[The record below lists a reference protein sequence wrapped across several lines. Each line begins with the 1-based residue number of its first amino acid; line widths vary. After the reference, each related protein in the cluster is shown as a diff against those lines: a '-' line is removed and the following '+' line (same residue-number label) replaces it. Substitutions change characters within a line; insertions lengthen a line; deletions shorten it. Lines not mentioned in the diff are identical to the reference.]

1 MLAQAADSEK
11 GMKRTLTA
19 WSLVA
24 LGIGAIIG
32 AGLFVRTAAAA
43 SEAAGSGVTL
53 SFVVAAIGCAF
64 AGLCYAEFAAM
75 MPISGSAYAYTYVT
89 MGELVAWII
98 GWALIMEYALGAAT
112 VSIAWSEYLNNLLGG
127 GIPYEWCHSPF
138 ETLYKIAGGNEVSAI
153 VASLPEAAGSV
164 KGGEMLLSTTQFASL
179 PDSIQPLVHSVD
191 SVYTVTGDSVR
202 TIVHSLTDSTYIF
215 NKGTL
220 LLSDDQF
227 KALPSA
233 LQGTVSQTNGMMN
246 APALVIL
253 LLLTLILI
261 KGTKESAFIN
271 AIIVFIKVAIVLVFI
286 AIGWGFMKATNHT
299 PYLIPEGMAG
309 HEGVFKHGWGGVLG
323 GAAIVFFAFIG
334 FDAVSTAAQEA
345 KNPKRD
351 MPIGILGSL
360 VVCTILYI
368 LFGHVLTGVAPW
380 QEFATAGKEAS
391 VAYAIKTYMIG
402 YEWLGTA
409 VTIAILAGFSSVILV
424 MLMGQSRVFYSMSN
438 DGLIP
443 KAFSDLHPKYK
454 TPYKANMILFVMV
467 GLFAAFVPGSVAG
480 DLTSFGT
487 LFAFVLV
494 CAGVWVMR
502 VKSPNIER
510 PFRTPMA
517 PVVSTLGILICTAM
531 IVALDV
537 QTLKVAGYW
546 MAAGLVIYFL
556 YGKRNSKLNKGN

>member
-1 MLAQAADSEK
+1 MSLFRKKSIEVLLAQAADSEK
-11 GMKRTLTA
+11 GMKRTLGA
-19 WSLVA
+19 WSLIA

-53 SFVVAAIGCAF
+53 SFIVAAIGCAF

-112 VSIAWSEYLNNLLGG
+112 VSIAWSEYLNNLMGG
-127 GIPYEWCHSPF
+127 SIPYEWCHSPF
-138 ETLYKIAGGNEVSAI
+138 ETLYKVSGDAVNAI
-153 VASLPEAAGSV
+153 TAALPETV
-164 KGGEMLLSTTQFASL
+164 KAVKDGML
-179 PDSIQPLVHSVD
+179 I
-191 SVYTVTGDSVR
+191 
-202 TIVHSLTDSTYIF
+202 LTDA
-215 NKGTL
+215 
-220 LLSDDQF
+220 QF
-227 KALPSA
+227 EALTPQ
-233 LQGTVSQTNGMMN
+233 LQATVSQTSGMIN
-246 APALVIL
+246 APALFIL
-253 LLLTLILI
+253 LILTLLLI
-261 KGTKESAFIN
+261 KGTQESAIVN
-271 AIIVFIKVAIVLVFI
+271 GIIVFIKVAIVLIFI
-286 AIGWGFMKATNHT
+286 AIGWSFVNSENHT
-299 PYLIPEGMAG
+299 PYLIPEGVAG

-360 VVCTILYI
+360 AICTVLYI

-391 VAYAIKTYMIG
+391 VAYAIKTYMTG
-402 YEWLGTA
+402 YGWLAKA

-424 MLMGQSRVFYSMSN
+424 MLMGQSRVFYNMST

-443 KAFSDLHPKYK
+443 GAFGDLHPKYK

-494 CAGVWVMR
+494 CLGVWILRAKRPDM
-502 VKSPNIER
+502 ER
-510 PFRTPMA
+510 PFKTPVA
-517 PVVSTLGILICTAM
+517 PVVAFLGMVICTAM
-531 IVALDV
+531 IVALDA

-556 YGKRNSKLNKGN
+556 YGKKNSKLNKG